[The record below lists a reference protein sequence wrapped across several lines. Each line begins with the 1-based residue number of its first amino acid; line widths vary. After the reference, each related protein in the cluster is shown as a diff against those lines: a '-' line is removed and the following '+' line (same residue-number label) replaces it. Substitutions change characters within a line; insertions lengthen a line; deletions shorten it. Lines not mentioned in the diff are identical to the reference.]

1 MTENQAARPAGVNI
15 GTVHG
20 VAVVGDH
27 NTVTY
32 GTPVNRGEE
41 LRLSVRQLREEIAEW
56 RRSGGEGAD
65 AGLDVVR
72 RLDDEMADAEDELA
86 SPGAPSPARLVR
98 LRQALADAGAVTATM
113 ASAAAVGQAVG
124 ALLGG

>member
-1 MTENQAARPAGVNI
+1 MTENQDARPAGVNI

-32 GTPVNRGEE
+32 GNPDRAEE
-41 LRLSVRQLREEIAEW
+41 LRLSVRRLRAEIAEW
-56 RRSGGEGAD
+56 RRVGGEDAD
-65 AGLDVVR
+65 GSLDAVR
-72 RLDDEMADAEDELA
+72 RLDDEMADVEGELA
-86 SPGAPSPARLVR
+86 SRTAPSPARLSR